1 MSRVYRWLDRRSN
14 ESSDAYDNR
23 INHLAAFHAGYA
35 FFARGNYNPEI
46 SGFAAYILW
55 NGEFNSKLFLHLP
68 DGGYMIHCSRDEA
81 IRLSYVFEGLPV
93 YVKIKSYHGRL
104 RAEHLAVDDRGVFY
118 DLYYNGCDVKV
129 PDDLYFVSRRAF
141 EEHPENE
148 AAKFSPNSSYTPG
161 SYINRPKKNAGSYIG
176 GSYSKGSYS
185 KGSYN
190 TGSYGTGSYIS
201 GSFMLSSF
209 LLSMWSRYLSG
220 GRNIGSYR
228 LGSYISGLSSFMSG
242 SFLRSLYKQGSYL
255 GGSYLNTGSYYLKG
269 GSFFRNG
276 SFVCKGSFF
285 DPHMYI
291 EGSAANEGNKKS
303 TDNNISRLME
313 SGIRPAKSGLR
324 FIPEGK
330 FRPSY
335 RCIAEMGY
343 GLDLI

>member
-141 EEHPENE
+141 DEHPENE
-148 AAKFSPNSSYTPG
+148 ASKFSPNSSYTPG
-161 SYINRPKKNAGSYIG
+161 SYINRPKKNVS
-176 GSYSKGSYS
+176 
-185 KGSYN
+185 
-190 TGSYGTGSYIS
+190 SYIS

>member
-141 EEHPENE
+141 DEHPENE
-148 AAKFSPNSSYTPG
+148 AAKFSSNSSYTPG
-161 SYINRPKKNAGSYIG
+161 SYINRPKKNVS
-176 GSYSKGSYS
+176 
-185 KGSYN
+185 
-190 TGSYGTGSYIS
+190 SYIS
-201 GSFMLSSF
+201 GSYMLSSF

-255 GGSYLNTGSYYLKG
+255 GGSYLNIGSYYLKG

>member
-141 EEHPENE
+141 DEHPENE

-161 SYINRPKKNAGSYIG
+161 SYINRPKKNVS
-176 GSYSKGSYS
+176 
-185 KGSYN
+185 
-190 TGSYGTGSYIS
+190 SYIS
-201 GSFMLSSF
+201 GSYMLSSF

-255 GGSYLNTGSYYLKG
+255 GGSYLNIGSYYLKG

>member
-81 IRLSYVFEGLPV
+81 IRLSYDFEGLPV

-141 EEHPENE
+141 DEHPENE
-148 AAKFSPNSSYTPG
+148 AAKFSSNSSYTPG
-161 SYINRPKKNAGSYIG
+161 SYINRPKKNVS
-176 GSYSKGSYS
+176 
-185 KGSYN
+185 
-190 TGSYGTGSYIS
+190 SYIS
-201 GSFMLSSF
+201 GSYMLSSF

-242 SFLRSLYKQGSYL
+242 SFLRSIYKQGSYF
-255 GGSYLNTGSYYLKG
+255 GGSYLNVGSYYLKG
-269 GSFFRNG
+269 GSFYRNG

>member
-141 EEHPENE
+141 DEHPENE
-148 AAKFSPNSSYTPG
+148 AAKFSPNSSYTSG
-161 SYINRPKKNAGSYIG
+161 SYINRPKKNVS
-176 GSYSKGSYS
+176 
-185 KGSYN
+185 
-190 TGSYGTGSYIS
+190 SYIS
-201 GSFMLSSF
+201 GSYMLSSF

-255 GGSYLNTGSYYLKG
+255 GGSYLNIGSYYLKG

>member
-141 EEHPENE
+141 DEHPENE

-161 SYINRPKKNAGSYIG
+161 SYINRPKKNVAPI
-176 GSYSKGSYS
+176 
-185 KGSYN
+185 
-190 TGSYGTGSYIS
+190 
-201 GSFMLSSF
+201 
-209 LLSMWSRYLSG
+209 
-220 GRNIGSYR
+220 
-228 LGSYISGLSSFMSG
+228 
-242 SFLRSLYKQGSYL
+242 
-255 GGSYLNTGSYYLKG
+255 
-269 GSFFRNG
+269 
-276 SFVCKGSFF
+276 
-285 DPHMYI
+285 
-291 EGSAANEGNKKS
+291 
-303 TDNNISRLME
+303 
-313 SGIRPAKSGLR
+313 
-324 FIPEGK
+324 
-330 FRPSY
+330 
-335 RCIAEMGY
+335 
-343 GLDLI
+343 

>member
-141 EEHPENE
+141 DEHPENE

-161 SYINRPKKNAGSYIG
+161 SYINRPKKNVS
-176 GSYSKGSYS
+176 
-185 KGSYN
+185 
-190 TGSYGTGSYIS
+190 SYIS
-201 GSFMLSSF
+201 GSYMLSSF

-228 LGSYISGLSSFMSG
+228 LGS
-242 SFLRSLYKQGSYL
+242 
-255 GGSYLNTGSYYLKG
+255 
-269 GSFFRNG
+269 
-276 SFVCKGSFF
+276 
-285 DPHMYI
+285 
-291 EGSAANEGNKKS
+291 
-303 TDNNISRLME
+303 
-313 SGIRPAKSGLR
+313 
-324 FIPEGK
+324 
-330 FRPSY
+330 
-335 RCIAEMGY
+335 
-343 GLDLI
+343 

>member
-141 EEHPENE
+141 DEHPENE
-148 AAKFSPNSSYTPG
+148 ALKFSPNSSYTPG
-161 SYINRPKKNAGSYIG
+161 SYINRPKKNVS
-176 GSYSKGSYS
+176 
-185 KGSYN
+185 
-190 TGSYGTGSYIS
+190 SYIS
-201 GSFMLSSF
+201 GSYMLSSF

-255 GGSYLNTGSYYLKG
+255 GGSYLNIGSYYLKG

>member
-14 ESSDAYDNR
+14 ESSEAYDNR

-141 EEHPENE
+141 DEHPENE
-148 AAKFSPNSSYTPG
+148 AAKFSSNSSYTPG
-161 SYINRPKKNAGSYIG
+161 SYINRPKKNVS
-176 GSYSKGSYS
+176 
-185 KGSYN
+185 
-190 TGSYGTGSYIS
+190 SYIS
-201 GSFMLSSF
+201 GSYMLSSF

-255 GGSYLNTGSYYLKG
+255 GGSYLNIGSYYLKG

>member
-1 MSRVYRWLDRRSN
+1 MSRVYRGLDRRSN

-35 FFARGNYNPEI
+35 FFARGNYNPDI

-141 EEHPENE
+141 DEHPENE

-161 SYINRPKKNAGSYIG
+161 SYINRPKKNVS
-176 GSYSKGSYS
+176 
-185 KGSYN
+185 
-190 TGSYGTGSYIS
+190 SYIS
-201 GSFMLSSF
+201 GSYMLSSF

-255 GGSYLNTGSYYLKG
+255 GGSYLNIGSYYLKG

-313 SGIRPAKSGLR
+313 SGLR